1 MENNNSEKSPSIAWV
16 TGAGKGIGK
25 EITIQLINQGWLVA
39 ASSRSNDDLQKLL
52 ELCPPKTLFTYP
64 LDITDL
70 KKTSATIE
78 KIEGTL
84 GKISLAILN
93 AGTYQPISIENFSV
107 NTFRLLVETNLM
119 GTVNCLAQIIPCF
132 IKRKHG
138 QIIIISS
145 LAGYRGL
152 PTSAAYG
159 ATKAALI
166 NMCEALKPEFDQYN
180 IDLTLVNPGFVKTP
194 LTDKNTF
201 YMPFLLS
208 PKEAA
213 SLILSGA
220 KKKKFE
226 ITFPFGFAIF
236 MKLLRILPYKL
247 YFFLTQWMIQDGQQ
261 KK

>member
-1 MENNNSEKSPSIAWV
+1 MNIVWI
-16 TGAGKGIGK
+16 TGASSGIGLATAK
-25 EITIQLINQGWLVA
+25 KFLNENYKVVI
-39 ASSRSNDDLQKLL
+39 SSRNIKKLEKAKQKLL
-52 ELCPPKTLFTYP
+52 SNSKNKEIYFYP
-64 LDITDL
+64 CDISKREEV
-70 KKTSATIE
+70 KKTVSKITIE
-78 KIEGTL
+78 IGYINL
-84 GKISLAILN
+84 GILN
-93 AGTYQPISIENFSV
+93 AAAYSPNKSQIFSIENYEYLIDV
-107 NTFRLLVETNLM
+107 NLK
-119 GTVNCLAQIIPCF
+119 GTLYCIESLIEKMNNKNNKHIAIIASPV
-132 IKRKHG
+132 
-138 QIIIISS
+138 
-145 LAGYRGL
+145 GYRGL

-247 YFFLTQWMIQDGQQ
+247 YFFLTQWMIQDEQQ